1 MTTGFLWTGQYPEAQ
16 IVIDEGRPQ
25 SMELDEKTL
34 QGESGYD
41 SKKQMSFFIIN
52 DAIFSKLCI
61 LGEDIEPCFEGSNI
75 TNTSNYSLEDFN
87 KTLYSMIQDLK
98 FVLKEGGQTEMPD
111 NTMDNE
117 IVETS
122 FIAEESTSST
132 ENIIK
137 DEQASIE
144 ETTSSFEKKEEK
156 EEAEETATESTEKED
171 KDKEKYTLM
180 EQELNDIKVQ
190 YAELETKYNELL
202 AFKANIEDKQKDEMI
217 SRFYMLSDEDKK
229 EVIENKAN
237 YSLEDIE
244 AKLSVICFR
253 KKINFNLDNED
264 TTATEDTEDSIT
276 TFSLNDTVTEEVPA
290 WVAAV
295 MKNRME
301 ED

>member
-1 MTTGFLWTGQYPEAQ
+1 
-16 IVIDEGRPQ
+16 
-25 SMELDEKTL
+25 
-34 QGESGYD
+34 
-41 SKKQMSFFIIN
+41 
-52 DAIFSKLCI
+52 
-61 LGEDIEPCFEGSNI
+61 
-75 TNTSNYSLEDFN
+75 
-87 KTLYSMIQDLK
+87 
-98 FVLKEGGQTEMPD
+98 MPD
-111 NTMDNE
+111 NTMDNK

-122 FIAEESTSST
+122 FIAEESTSNT

-137 DEQASIE
+137 DEQVITE

-156 EEAEETATESTEKED
+156 EEAEETATENTEKEEED

-190 YAELETKYNELL
+190 YAEHETKYNELL

-217 SRFYMLSDEDKK
+217 SKFYMLSDEDKK